1 MLITTFV
8 LKEPFTR
15 QNLLGVIFVIAGIV
29 IVVFYAPLTVVFV
42 SSKNLWED
50 VLFTRNMAIYLAWMV
65 VMIGILLPLS
75 KKYGQKTVVIYVAL
89 CAVIASLT
97 IVCAKTFSTMLSN
110 AFANG
115 FETEF
120 LSPWPYVTLLVMTVT
135 CVVSMG
141 YVNTA
146 MMHFGNSQVV
156 PVYFALFTTASVG
169 AAAWVYYEFNC
180 IIDWYRGVM
189 FFVGILTAILGVF
202 LVSRSSK
209 PGVAPGGSAGEAT
222 ASKGEGATGDL
233 EEGVQGGMNAA
244 AGGHQQRDTKHKRQ
258 PSVNGP
264 GPATPV
270 DEFPDTPSGPDR
282 PSSRLGG
289 RDTIR
294 EAGKHQLTGQIN
306 HDLGFQGHH
315 ATNPASAP
323 PPPAQLQVLWP
334 SDSSPVQTIT
344 SGGMAKREKQVRE
357 GRCGLSQLKP
367 LPPPV
372 SPDHKRHVSV
382 VSKD

>member
-1 MLITTFV
+1 MQTRSFQVNVTNHDDDTSGLRVIQSS
-8 LKEPFTR
+8 EGGFTLYDR
-15 QNLLGVIFVIAGIV
+15 LYHKA
-29 IVVFYAPLTVVFV
+29 
-42 SSKNLWED
+42 SMREESD
-50 VLFTRNMAIYLAWMV
+50 VGYLDFGSDPPAAYWV
-65 VMIGILLPLS
+65 KLP
-75 KKYGQKTVVIYVAL
+75 
-89 CAVIASLT
+89 
-97 IVCAKTFSTMLSN
+97 N
-110 AFANG
+110 N
-115 FETEF
+115 
-120 LSPWPYVTLLVMTVT
+120 VT
-135 CVVSMG
+135 
-141 YVNTA
+141 
-146 MMHFGNSQVV
+146 
-156 PVYFALFTTASVG
+156 
-169 AAAWVYYEFNC
+169 
-180 IIDWYRGVM
+180 
-189 FFVGILTAILGVF
+189 
-202 LVSRSSK
+202 
-209 PGVAPGGSAGEAT
+209 
-222 ASKGEGATGDL
+222 GEGATGDL

-294 EAGKHQLTGQIN
+294 EAGKHRLTGQIN

-315 ATNPASAP
+315 ATNPARAP

-344 SGGMAKREKQVRE
+344 SGDMAKREKQVRE

-372 SPDHKRHVSV
+372 SPDHKRQVSV

>member
-1 MLITTFV
+1 MVTNVLITTFV

-50 VLFTRNMAIYLAWMV
+50 VLFTRNMAIYVAWMAI
-65 VMIGILLPLS
+65 MLGILLPLS
-75 KKYGQKTVVIYVAL
+75 KKYGEKTVVIYVAL

-120 LSPWPYVTLLVMTVT
+120 LSPWPYVTLIVMTVT

-209 PGVAPGGSAGEAT
+209 PKVAPGTSAGET
-222 ASKGEGATGDL
+222 AARKGDV

-244 AGGHQQRDTKHKRQ
+244 AGGHQHCDTKHKRQ
-258 PSVNGP
+258 PSANGP

-270 DEFPDTPSGPDR
+270 DESLYTPSGPDR
-282 PSSRLGG
+282 PSSRLSG

-306 HDLGFQGHH
+306 HNSGFQGHH
-315 ATNPASAP
+315 ATNQASVP
-323 PPPAQLQVLWP
+323 PPPAQLQLSSP

-344 SGGMAKREKQVRE
+344 SGGTAKREKQMRE

-372 SPDHKRHVSV
+372 SPDHKRQVSV